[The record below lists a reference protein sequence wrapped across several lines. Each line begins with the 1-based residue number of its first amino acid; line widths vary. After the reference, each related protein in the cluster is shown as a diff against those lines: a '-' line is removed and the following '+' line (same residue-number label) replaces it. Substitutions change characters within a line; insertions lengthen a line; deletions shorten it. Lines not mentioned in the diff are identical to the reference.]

1 MPSVFGKD
9 SKKKELIANL
19 QEIYTAIEREHQ
31 ISPGDFPKIKK
42 MQVKTLNHVL
52 LISLLFFCFC
62 QSTLFNVILMICS
75 F

>member
-1 MPSVFGKD
+1 MFGKD